1 MKMSQIRRKGR
12 SGQVMIEFVLTATLS
27 VPLILGLIA
36 IGIRFVREL
45 SISQVSR
52 DLANMYSKGV
62 DFTVNNANAAQI
74 VQRLGPDFDFSATGN
89 AVAILSEV
97 RKITALDCSGTT
109 PATTPC
115 NTDQSVFEQRL
126 VLGNSS
132 VRASSFGTPSS
143 SLLDGSGKTTFTNQ
157 MKKPELVAQGFST
170 YLNLQGTA
178 PPFLGADGL
187 TMITLAPEHAFMVEV
202 IVNTTDLNIPGF
214 MPQTQA
220 YSRNI
225 F

>member
-1 MKMSQIRRKGR
+1 MKASRIGSKGR
-12 SGQVMIEFVLTATLS
+12 SGQVMIEFVLTTMLS

-52 DLANMYSKGV
+52 DMANMYSRGV
-62 DFTVNNANAAQI
+62 DFTVSNANAAQI

-97 RKITALDCSGTT
+97 RKITALDCSNGGI
-109 PATTPC
+109 PAGSC
-115 NTDQSVFEQRL
+115 NTNQAVFEQQL
-126 VLGNSS
+126 VFGNTSIRPS
-132 VRASSFGTPSS
+132 NFGTPSP
-143 SLLDGSGKTTFTNQ
+143 LDSSGKTTFTAQ
-157 MKKPELVAQGFST
+157 MNNAQEVAQGFLT
-170 YLNLQGTA
+170 YLNLQGTSA
-178 PPFLGADGL
+178 PFLGADGV
-187 TMITLAPEHAFMVEV
+187 TMITLAPEHAYMVEV
-202 IVNTTDLNIPGF
+202 IVNTSDLNIPGF